1 MAVYRSNL
9 VPLED
14 VPRLLV
20 AADVHLVTLRDP
32 FVGYVLPSK
41 IHACIESGKR
51 ILFIGSPASDVHHL
65 AAASLAAGQY
75 RRVDVG
81 NVEGAVVALK
91 SLENDVARERGTTCR
106 GSATRRRFGR
116 RSTPGDRQ
124 RGEVITK

>member
-1 MAVYRSNL
+1 
-9 VPLED
+9 
-14 VPRLLV
+14 
-20 AADVHLVTLRDP
+20 
-32 FVGYVLPSK
+32 LPSK

-91 SLENDVARERGTTCR
+91 SLENAVARERGNDVSWIGDAKTIR
-106 GSATRRRFGR
+106 SSKHAR
-116 RSTPGDRQ
+116 RSTTR
-124 RGEVITK
+124 

>member
-1 MAVYRSNL
+1 VAVYRSNL

-14 VPRLLV
+14 GPRLLV
-20 AADVHLVTLRDP
+20 VADVHLATLRDP
-32 FVGYVLPSK
+32 FIGYVLPSK

-51 ILFIGSPASDVHHL
+51 ILFLGSLASDVHHL

-91 SLENDVARERGTTCR
+91 SLENDVAKGTRQQRVVIGDAKTIR
-106 GSATRRRFGR
+106 SSKHAR
-116 RSTPGDRQ
+116 RSTTR
-124 RGEVITK
+124 